1 MRIIHTGDLNI
12 KNKMDQQTNEKVLKF
27 INEMKDS
34 DADLLLVAGD
44 IVESGLE
51 EDYYKAVEIFE
62 MLSIEKVFIPGN
74 RDFYNGGNVC
84 FSACFYDLESALEL
98 PQDIIEQRRYGN
110 RPLIIDKNYILA
122 GICTA
127 RRDLSTG
134 TIGHGQKRL
143 TENLFKDYG
152 TDRYKILLMHH
163 HLLPIPI
170 GGLEGNIINDV
181 GDIIRM
187 ISDVSIDLVL
197 TGHQHHPWASVYSSG
212 IHNDSHT
219 AIITCGSPTMEYP
232 RGFRFNSYNVID
244 IDVIEKKLI
253 NAYVKVLTGMWSEQ
267 QMIPMNEFVK
277 IPPQT
282 KKDFIQSEY
291 AGYLCNG
298 NGSCSKESGLMQE

>member
-12 KNKMDQQTNEKVLKF
+12 KEKMDQGTNEKVLKF
-27 INEMKDS
+27 INEIKDS
-34 DADLLLVAGD
+34 DADLMVITGD

-51 EDYYKAVEIFE
+51 DDYYKAVELFDL
-62 MLSIEKVFIPGN
+62 LSIEKVFIPGK

-84 FSACFYDLESALEL
+84 FSASFYDLESALDL
-98 PQDIIEQRRYGN
+98 PEDPSAQRRNGS
-110 RPLIIDKNYILA
+110 RPLIIDRDYILV
-122 GICTA
+122 GICTP
-127 RRDLSTG
+127 RRDLGSG

-143 TENLFKDYG
+143 TESLFKEQG
-152 TDRYKILLMHH
+152 AEKYKILLMHH

-197 TGHQHHPWASVYSSG
+197 TGHQHHPWACVYSSG
-212 IHNDSHT
+212 IHNTTHT
-219 AIITCGSPTMEYP
+219 TILTCGSPTMEYP

-244 IDVIEKKLI
+244 IDEKEKKLK
-253 NAYVKVLTGMWSEQ
+253 NAQVKVVTGNWSDKH
-267 QMIPMNEFVK
+267 MIPMNDFVK

-282 KKDFIQSEY
+282 RKDFLQCLRGCSIAGSEW
-291 AGYLCNG
+291 L
-298 NGSCSKESGLMQE
+298 